1 MFWSSI
7 AHFRPGN
14 SRAYYTYEKYHNRDH
29 RWHLDGKVLG
39 AHLRSS
45 DMVVTH
51 FSFFCVYK
59 LPIGIRRR
67 MRGTPFDSSTFGL
80 SYYMLRQAA
89 LRRSLP
95 FSISPCE
102 KHMPEERPAPAGR
115 ATFSTRKDR
124 SNKDKGNTER
134 ENHLER
140 NAPCLSVPGTMQLPA
155 KRRIHKGPPPSPL
168 LNFAYATHFCPFLA
182 GRENHALWVFT
193 NGFVKSTATRY
204 NLL

>member
-1 MFWSSI
+1 MRTCVPRIWSWPISPFFVCINFPSEYEGECEGHRSI
-7 AHFRPGN
+7 VVHLACLTTCCVKQH
-14 SRAYYTYEKYHNRDH
+14 YE
-29 RWHLDGKVLG
+29 
-39 AHLRSS
+39 
-45 DMVVTH
+45 
-51 FSFFCVYK
+51 
-59 LPIGIRRR
+59 
-67 MRGTPFDSSTFGL
+67 GL
-80 SYYMLRQAA
+80 F
-89 LRRSLP
+89 P
-95 FSISPCE
+95 SPCE
-102 KHMPEERPAPAGR
+102 KHMPEERPAPTGR

-168 LNFAYATHFCPFLA
+168 LNFAYVTHFCPFLA

-193 NGFVKSTATRY
+193 NGFVKSSATRY